1 MMKKLFS
8 LLMMALLTVA
18 AWAGTVEFDLT
29 TGFTNQQE
37 VSTVTKDGV
46 TLTFDKGTNSNAPK
60 WYSNGSAVRLYGGST
75 LTVTAAGIS
84 QVEFTFNGDSNL
96 SANVGSY
103 SNGIWTGAADG
114 IVFTQGGTSGHVKIQ
129 KVVVTFA
136 GDPDALYAPNVLL
149 NGEAPKPQY
158 TVDDLPL
165 YLTLVS
171 NNGTEYP
178 IGQYSLL
185 EDPDNG
191 ELSAIAESFELELG
205 DNEALNLK
213 YGTNKLS
220 VREVLDWLG
229 ENEAITDWGSITF
242 TVKEQP
248 PVISSVAEFNGVAD
262 NFELTFGEDLTVVAQ
277 FESYLYAQDAE
288 KGMLIYGSGVPTYNH
303 GDIIPAGFTG
313 KKTTY
318 KGAPEMINP
327 DGLQE
332 ATQNVSV
339 IPIEITPAEATL
351 GNFGRYAAIR
361 SATIDGTT
369 ITASGETVTLYNRFG
384 VDVPSTGTVFD
395 IYGVVG
401 YYNGPQFLP
410 LEYVDK
416 SPLPPLAVTISP
428 VPTEGQTFTEPV
440 QVTITCNRA
449 NAQVSYEID
458 GHMQAYTGP
467 FTIYESA
474 TVRAI
479 ANADNG
485 AIAEAT
491 QTYTINLP
499 DIAVSFTPAAGIY
512 PTAQNVKLNITNAF
526 GEVSVR
532 YTLNDGAQWSEYTDA
547 GIDVTESAT
556 LKVAVADVR
565 NTIQEFTAEYVINQP
580 IEMTVAGLKFNM
592 VKVEGNDDIATF
604 YIGECE
610 VTEALWLA
618 VMGGENPSS
627 HGGSLNDNLPVEN
640 ITWNDCQAFVAKLN
654 RMTGYTFRLPTIA
667 EWLFAAR
674 GGNYTHGYTYSGSNT
689 IGDVAWYA
697 SNCEQK
703 QPVGTKAANELG
715 LRDMSGSVYEIIQEA
730 TGAYGG
736 GWHSPANHCKA
747 NYWWSTD
754 QTFKDDD
761 TGFRLAL
768 TNLDVN
774 PILLR
779 GDLNGDGTVDVADL
793 NICINIILELN
804 NDPAAKAL
812 ADLDGDGSIDISD
825 VNALINII
833 LTN

>member
-1 MMKKLFS
+1 M
-8 LLMMALLTVA
+8 
-18 AWAGTVEFDLT
+18 
-29 TGFTNQQE
+29 
-37 VSTVTKDGV
+37 
-46 TLTFDKGTNSNAPK
+46 
-60 WYSNGSAVRLYGGST
+60 
-75 LTVTAAGIS
+75 
-84 QVEFTFNGDSNL
+84 
-96 SANVGSY
+96 
-103 SNGIWTGAADG
+103 
-114 IVFTQGGTSGHVKIQ
+114 
-129 KVVVTFA
+129 
-136 GDPDALYAPNVLL
+136 
-149 NGEAPKPQY
+149 
-158 TVDDLPL
+158 
-165 YLTLVS
+165 
-171 NNGTEYP
+171 
-178 IGQYSLL
+178 
-185 EDPDNG
+185 
-191 ELSAIAESFELELG
+191 
-205 DNEALNLK
+205 
-213 YGTNKLS
+213 
-220 VREVLDWLG
+220 
-229 ENEAITDWGSITF
+229 
-242 TVKEQP
+242 
-248 PVISSVAEFNGVAD
+248 
-262 NFELTFGEDLTVVAQ
+262 
-277 FESYLYAQDAE
+277 
-288 KGMLIYGSGVPTYNH
+288 
-303 GDIIPAGFTG
+303 
-313 KKTTY
+313 
-318 KGAPEMINP
+318 
-327 DGLQE
+327 
-332 ATQNVSV
+332 
-339 IPIEITPAEATL
+339 
-351 GNFGRYAAIR
+351 
-361 SATIDGTT
+361 
-369 ITASGETVTLYNRFG
+369 
-384 VDVPSTGTVFD
+384 
-395 IYGVVG
+395 
-401 YYNGPQFLP
+401 
-410 LEYVDK
+410 
-416 SPLPPLAVTISP
+416 
-428 VPTEGQTFTEPV
+428 
-440 QVTITCNRA
+440 
-449 NAQVSYEID
+449 
-458 GHMQAYTGP
+458 
-467 FTIYESA
+467 
-474 TVRAI
+474 
-479 ANADNG
+479 
-485 AIAEAT
+485 
-491 QTYTINLP
+491 
-499 DIAVSFTPAAGIY
+499 SFTPAAGIY

-674 GGNYTHGYTYSGSNT
+674 GGNYTHGYT

-779 GDLNGDGTVDVADL
+779 GDLNGDCTVDVADL